1 MTSCYT
7 VYSTWWS
14 SLKAKWQLITIIIKT
29 IILVAIIKKIRL
41 ALWEVAQ
48 NGGVGSVSMHARN
61 GLIMA

>member
-1 MTSCYT
+1 M
-7 VYSTWWS
+7 
-14 SLKAKWQLITIIIKT
+14 AIIITIIIKT